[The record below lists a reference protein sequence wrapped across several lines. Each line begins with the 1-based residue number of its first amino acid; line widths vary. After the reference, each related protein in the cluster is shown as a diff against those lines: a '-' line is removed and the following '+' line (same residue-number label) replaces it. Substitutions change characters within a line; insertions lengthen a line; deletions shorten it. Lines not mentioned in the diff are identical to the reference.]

1 MKLKK
6 VIYFIFFYN
15 FTFSSEKFFYNFIF
29 SNNKEDEFNELNGIL
44 YKKLGKFNYKKKD
57 NNENINNIY
66 YDKNFKLEIERESFF
81 KKIIFFI
88 LNLNKKK

>member
-15 FTFSSEKFFYNFIF
+15 FTFSSEQYFYRFIF
-29 SNNKEDEFNELNGIL
+29 SNNEEDKSNDLNGIL
-44 YKKLGKFNYKKKD
+44 YKKLGEFNYKKKD

-66 YDKNFKLEIERESFF
+66 YDKNFKLEIERENFF